1 MISEQSSLK
10 EKTVK
15 GVMWSSI
22 DRFSTQGIQF
32 VFSILI
38 ARLLLP
44 SDYGAVAM
52 LNIFLSI
59 SQSFIDCGF
68 GTALIRK
75 LDRTDTDF
83 STVFYFNIVVGLFFY
98 IVLWLASPYI
108 AAFYEIPLLED
119 ITKVLAL
126 TFVFSSF
133 SGVHSAKLSITI
145 DFKTIAKISII
156 VTILTGSVGLWMAY
170 NGYGV
175 WALVIQAVSWSL
187 LRTVLLWLF
196 VRWIPKWIFSWKSFR
211 GMFSFGSKLLISGL
225 IDTTYKNIYTLVVG
239 KVFSS
244 TTLGLY
250 SRASGLAQYPS
261 SNITSVLQGVTFPVL
276 SSIQNETERLA
287 DAYKRFLRISAFI
300 VFPLMVGL
308 AAVADPLIR
317 LVLTD
322 KWEGCIYL
330 LQIVCFSMMWYP
342 IHVINLNLLQVKGR
356 SDFFLKLEIIKKI
369 QGVIILCVTIPMG
382 IVVMCYGQ
390 IVGSL
395 LSLVYNTYYTKKLI
409 GYGYIAQMKDLLHIL
424 IHSLAMGV
432 GVWCIVQ
439 IFDSLWLQLVVGILF
454 GAVYYIVGAYFLH
467 FEELKEVISLVRK
480 KGKN

>member
-1 MISEQSSLK
+1 MSSLK

-52 LNIFLSI
+52 LNIFLAI
-59 SQSFIDCGF
+59 SQTFIDSGF
-68 GTALIRK
+68 STALIRK
-75 LDRTDTDF
+75 LDRTETDF
-83 STVFYFNIVVGLFFY
+83 CTVFYFNIVVGLFFY

-133 SGVHSAKLSITI
+133 SGIQSARLSIAI
-145 DFKTIAKISII
+145 DFKTKAKISII

-187 LRTVLLWLF
+187 LRTILLWLF
-196 VRWIPKWIFSWKSFR
+196 VRWMPKLVFSWKSFKE
-211 GMFSFGSKLLISGL
+211 MFSFGSKLLASGL
-225 IDTTYKNIYTLVVG
+225 LDTTYNNIYTLVIG

-261 SNITSVLQGVTFPVL
+261 SNITGVLQGVIFPVL

-308 AAVADPLIR
+308 AAVADPLIG

-322 KWEGCIYL
+322 KWEGAIYL

-342 IHVINLNLLQVKGR
+342 IHAINLNLLQVKGR
-356 SDFFLKLEIIKKI
+356 SDFFLKVEIIKKI
-369 QGVIILCVTIPMG
+369 QGVIVLCITVPMG
-382 IVVMCYGQ
+382 IVAMCYGSV
-390 IVGSL
+390 ISSL
-395 LSLVYNTYYTKKLI
+395 LCLIYNTYYTQKLI
-409 GYGYIAQMKDLLHIL
+409 GYGYAAQMKDLLHIL
-424 IHSLAMGV
+424 VHSLVMGA

-439 IFDSLWLQLVVGILF
+439 VFDSLWLQLVAGILS
-454 GAVYYIVGAYFLH
+454 GAVYYIAGAHFLR
-467 FEELKEVISLVRK
+467 FEELDEVISLVRK

>member
-44 SDYGAVAM
+44 SDYGVVAM
-52 LNIFLSI
+52 LNIFLAI
-59 SQSFIDCGF
+59 SQSFVDSGF
-68 GTALIRK
+68 GIALVRK
-75 LDRTDTDF
+75 LDRTEKDF
-83 STVFYFNIVVGLFFY
+83 CTVFYFNIVVGFFFY
-98 IVLWLASPYI
+98 AVLWLASPYI
-108 AAFYEIPLLED
+108 AVFYEIPLLEKV
-119 ITKVLAL
+119 TKVMAL
-126 TFVFSSF
+126 TFVFFSF
-133 SGVHSAKLSITI
+133 SAVHGSKLSIAI
-145 DFKTIAKISII
+145 DFKTNAKISII

-342 IHVINLNLLQVKGR
+342 IHAINLNLLQVKGR

-369 QGVIILCVTIPMG
+369 QGVTILCVTIPMG

-439 IFDSLWLQLVVGILF
+439 IFDSLWLQLVVGILC

-467 FEELKEVISLVRK
+467 FEELKEMISLVRK

>member
-1 MISEQSSLK
+1 MPSLK

-15 GVMWSSI
+15 GLMWSSI

-32 VFSILI
+32 MFSILI

-342 IHVINLNLLQVKGR
+342 IHAINLNLLQVKGR

-369 QGVIILCVTIPMG
+369 QGVTILCVTIPMG

-439 IFDSLWLQLVVGILF
+439 IFDSLWLQLVVGILC

-467 FEELKEVISLVRK
+467 FEELKEMISLVRK

>member
-1 MISEQSSLK
+1 MSSLK

-52 LNIFLSI
+52 LNIFLAI
-59 SQSFIDCGF
+59 SQTFIDSGF
-68 GTALIRK
+68 STALIRK
-75 LDRTDTDF
+75 LDRTETDF
-83 STVFYFNIVVGLFFY
+83 CTVFYFNIIVGLFFY

-119 ITKVLAL
+119 ITKVVALA
-126 TFVFSSF
+126 FVFSSF
-133 SGVHSAKLSITI
+133 SGIQSARLSIAI
-145 DFKTIAKISII
+145 DFKTKAKISII

-187 LRTVLLWLF
+187 LRTILLWLF
-196 VRWIPKWIFSWKSFR
+196 VRWMPKLVFSWKSFR
-211 GMFSFGSKLLISGL
+211 EMFSFGSKLLASGL
-225 IDTTYKNIYTLVVG
+225 LDTTYNNIYTLVIG

-261 SNITSVLQGVTFPVL
+261 SNITGVLQGVTFPVL

-322 KWEGCIYL
+322 KWEGAIYL

-342 IHVINLNLLQVKGR
+342 IHAINLNLLQVKGR
-356 SDFFLKLEIIKKI
+356 SDFFLKVEIIKKI
-369 QGVIILCVTIPMG
+369 QGVIVLCITVPMG
-382 IVVMCYGQ
+382 IVAMCYGSV
-390 IVGSL
+390 ISSL
-395 LSLVYNTYYTKKLI
+395 LCLIYNTYYTQKLI
-409 GYGYIAQMKDLLHIL
+409 GYGYAAQMKDLLHIL
-424 IHSLAMGV
+424 VHSLVMGA

-439 IFDSLWLQLVVGILF
+439 VFDSLWLQLVVGILS
-454 GAVYYIVGAYFLH
+454 GVVYYIAGAHFLR
-467 FEELKEVISLVRK
+467 FEELDEVISLVRK

>member
-52 LNIFLSI
+52 LNIFLAI
-59 SQSFIDCGF
+59 SQTFIDCGF
-68 GTALIRK
+68 STALIRK
-75 LDRTDTDF
+75 LNRTETDF
-83 STVFYFNIVVGLFFY
+83 CTVFYFNIVVGLFFY
-98 IVLWLASPYI
+98 AVLWLASPYI
-108 AAFYEIPLLED
+108 ASFYNLPLLED
-119 ITKVLAL
+119 VTKVLAL
-126 TFVFSSF
+126 TFVLSSF
-133 SGVHSAKLSITI
+133 SGIHSAKLSIAI
-145 DFKTIAKISII
+145 DFKTIAKIS
-156 VTILTGSVGLWMAY
+156 VTITLLTGIVGLWMAY
-170 NGYGV
+170 SGYGV
-175 WALVIQAVSWSL
+175 WALVVQSVSSSL
-187 LRTVLLWLF
+187 LGTVLLWGF
-196 VRWIPKWIFSWKSFR
+196 VRWIPKRFFSWKSFKE
-211 GMFSFGSKLLISGL
+211 MFSFGSKLFASGL
-225 IDTTYKNIYTLVVG
+225 LDTIYNNIYTLVIG
-239 KVFSS
+239 KIFSS
-244 TTLGLY
+244 STLGVY
-250 SRASGLAQYPS
+250 SRAHGLAQFPS
-261 SNITSVLQGVTFPVL
+261 SNITNVLQRVTFPVL
-276 SSIQNETERLA
+276 SSIQNEPERLTS
-287 DAYKRFLRISAFI
+287 AYKRFLRISAFI
-300 VFPLMVGL
+300 VFPLMIGL
-308 AAVADPLIR
+308 AAVADPLVR

-342 IHVINLNLLQVKGR
+342 IHAINLNLLQVKGR

-409 GYGYIAQMKDLLHIL
+409 AYGYIAQMKDLLHIL
-424 IHSLAMGV
+424 IHSLVMGV

>member
-300 VFPLMVGL
+300 VFPLMIGL
-308 AAVADPLIR
+308 AAVADPLVR

-342 IHVINLNLLQVKGR
+342 IHAINLNLLQVKGR

-369 QGVIILCVTIPMG
+369 QGVTILCVTIPMG

>member
-1 MISEQSSLK
+1 
-10 EKTVK
+10 
-15 GVMWSSI
+15 
-22 DRFSTQGIQF
+22 
-32 VFSILI
+32 
-38 ARLLLP
+38 
-44 SDYGAVAM
+44 
-52 LNIFLSI
+52 
-59 SQSFIDCGF
+59 
-68 GTALIRK
+68 
-75 LDRTDTDF
+75 
-83 STVFYFNIVVGLFFY
+83 
-98 IVLWLASPYI
+98 
-108 AAFYEIPLLED
+108 
-119 ITKVLAL
+119 
-126 TFVFSSF
+126 
-133 SGVHSAKLSITI
+133 
-145 DFKTIAKISII
+145 
-156 VTILTGSVGLWMAY
+156 
-170 NGYGV
+170 
-175 WALVIQAVSWSL
+175 
-187 LRTVLLWLF
+187 
-196 VRWIPKWIFSWKSFR
+196 
-211 GMFSFGSKLLISGL
+211 MFSFGSKLLISGL

-342 IHVINLNLLQVKGR
+342 IHAINLNLLQVKGR

-369 QGVIILCVTIPMG
+369 QGVTILCVTIPMG

-409 GYGYIAQMKDLLHIL
+409 GYGYIL
-424 IHSLAMGV
+424 IRHA
-432 GVWCIVQ
+432 IV
-439 IFDSLWLQLVVGILF
+439 
-454 GAVYYIVGAYFLH
+454 
-467 FEELKEVISLVRK
+467 
-480 KGKN
+480 

>member
-1 MISEQSSLK
+1 MSSLK

-15 GVMWSSI
+15 GVVWSSI

-52 LNIFLSI
+52 LNIFLAI
-59 SQSFIDCGF
+59 SQSFVDSGF
-68 GTALIRK
+68 GIALVRK
-75 LDRTDTDF
+75 LDRTEKDF
-83 STVFYFNIVVGLFFY
+83 CTVFYFNIVVGFFFY
-98 IVLWLASPYI
+98 AVLWLASPYI
-108 AAFYEIPLLED
+108 AVFYEIPLLEKV
-119 ITKVLAL
+119 TKVMAL
-126 TFVFSSF
+126 TFVFFSF
-133 SGVHSAKLSITI
+133 SAVHGSKLSIAI
-145 DFKTIAKISII
+145 DFKTNAKISIT
-156 VTILTGSVGLWMAY
+156 VTFVTGSIGLLMAY

-196 VRWIPKWIFSWKSFR
+196 VRWIPKWIFSWKSFK
-211 GMFSFGSKLLISGL
+211 GMFSFGSKLLVSGL
-225 IDTTYKNIYTLVVG
+225 LDTTYKNIYTLVIG

-276 SSIQNETERLA
+276 STIQNETERLA

-308 AAVADPLIR
+308 AAVADPLVR

-342 IHVINLNLLQVKGR
+342 IHAINLNLLQVKGR